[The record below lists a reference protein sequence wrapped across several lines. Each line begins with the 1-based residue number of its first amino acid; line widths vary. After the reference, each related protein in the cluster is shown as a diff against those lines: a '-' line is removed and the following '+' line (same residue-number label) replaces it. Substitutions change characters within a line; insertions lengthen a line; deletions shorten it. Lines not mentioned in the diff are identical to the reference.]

1 LASALHVSLI
11 ELMSGEQVKNRN
23 VSGNLLRT
31 RFYVCPVCGNVLHTV
46 GEAMIS
52 CCGIVLPP
60 CEAETVDPEHEAV
73 LTAVE
78 DETYVQ
84 FAHPMSKVHYL
95 SFLAYITSDRIQ
107 LVKLYPEGEAAARLQ
122 LRGRGY
128 LYWYCNRHGL
138 MKQKI

>member
-1 LASALHVSLI
+1 
-11 ELMSGEQVKNRN
+11 M
-23 VSGNLLRT
+23 
-31 RFYVCPVCGNVLHTV
+31 RFYVYPVCGN
-46 GEAMIS
+46 
-52 CCGIVLPP
+52 VLPP
-60 CEAETVDPEHEAV
+60 CEAETADPEHGAV